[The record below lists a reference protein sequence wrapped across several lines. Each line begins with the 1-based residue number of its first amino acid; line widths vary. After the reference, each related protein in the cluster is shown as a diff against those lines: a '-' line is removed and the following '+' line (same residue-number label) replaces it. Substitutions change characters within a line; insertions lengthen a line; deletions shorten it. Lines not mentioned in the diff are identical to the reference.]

1 MYMRIVIIANSPTTQ
16 TKSLLLYSPQVTPKP
31 HRYLTNKNITTAHL
45 QSRVANMVKHVYSVL
60 TSADQY
66 DTLDNQDYYKRTYM
80 CTYIHN
86 AKSCFSKLHIWLLQL
101 HNYPSYA
108 NSKNAVLTKHPVAG

>member
-16 TKSLLLYSPQVTPKP
+16 TKSLLLYSPQGT
-31 HRYLTNKNITTAHL
+31 HRYLTNKNIATAHL

-66 DTLDNQDYYKRTYM
+66 DTLDNQDYYKCTYM
-80 CTYIHN
+80 CT
-86 AKSCFSKLHIWLLQL
+86 
-101 HNYPSYA
+101 
-108 NSKNAVLTKHPVAG
+108 